1 MVIQDYET
9 LARTTPGLKALTDD
23 YCHRFAPVCLAER
36 FLVETLAFS
45 EWRVRQYTRMEAAI
59 WREPV
64 GGTHGWTSKNLDRLQ
79 RLGEQAQR
87 TYSGALTRLMAA
99 QKKRAG
105 KSAAAPRASG
115 LFVVPK
121 RSCEQR

>member
-9 LARTTPGLKALTDD
+9 PARTTPGLKALTDD
-23 YCHRFAPVCLAER
+23 YGRRFAPVCLAER

-59 WREPV
+59 WRDPL
-64 GGTHGWTSKNLDRLQ
+64 GTHGWTSKDLDRLH

-87 TYSGALTRLMAA
+87 TYAGALTRLMAV

-105 KSAAAPRASG
+105 KSPAAPRTSG